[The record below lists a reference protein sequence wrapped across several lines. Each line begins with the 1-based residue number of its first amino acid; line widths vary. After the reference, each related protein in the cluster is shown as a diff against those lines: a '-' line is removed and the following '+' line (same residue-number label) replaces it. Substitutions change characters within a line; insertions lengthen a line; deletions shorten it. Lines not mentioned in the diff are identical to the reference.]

1 MSGKK
6 LELSRWDMVYGEVM
20 ALYAALVD
28 SQDFKVRRAEM
39 KQGEV
44 KAEPLDFVMDVDL
57 KAARYLGR
65 SGVGF
70 IWGRVVQDPE
80 YLKAPE
86 YLNVREGLGEVF
98 FLSNLG
104 IEGHY
109 KTLYF
114 RTKNKKE

>member
-20 ALYAALVD
+20 ALYAALQD
-28 SQDFKVRRAEM
+28 SQDFQVRRAEM

-44 KAEPLDFVMDVDL
+44 RAEPLDFIMDVDL
-57 KAARYLGR
+57 KAARYLNSTGA
-65 SGVGF
+65 S
-70 IWGRVVQDPE
+70 IMWGKVMRQPE
-80 YLKAPE
+80 YKLP
-86 YLNVREGLGEVF
+86 LDLREGLGEVF
-98 FLSNLG
+98 FFSNLG

-114 RTKNKKE
+114 RTKNKRG

>member
-6 LELSRWDMVYGEVM
+6 LELSRWDMVYREVM
-20 ALYAALVD
+20 ALYTALVD

-44 KAEPLDFVMDVDL
+44 KAEPIDFVMDVDL
-57 KAARYLGR
+57 KASRYLNSTGN
-65 SGVGF
+65 G
-70 IWGRVVQDPE
+70 ILWGIVMQQPE
-80 YLKAPE
+80 YKLP
-86 YLNVREGLGEVF
+86 LNLREGLGEVF